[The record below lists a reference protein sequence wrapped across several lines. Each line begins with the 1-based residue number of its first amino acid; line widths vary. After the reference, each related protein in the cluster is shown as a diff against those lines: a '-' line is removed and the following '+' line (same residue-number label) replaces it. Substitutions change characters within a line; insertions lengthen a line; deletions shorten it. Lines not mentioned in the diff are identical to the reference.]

1 MEILKLFGVDWRLM
15 IAQLINFGIVV
26 VVLWWLAIKPLTRTM
41 RERGREITKGLDDAK
56 KANERLDEVEQE
68 IKDKLQETKRT
79 AAHILEEAKK
89 NADNARQLN
98 IEKTKKE
105 VERLIAKAKEQI
117 SGEKEM
123 MIDRARQAVGALVVK
138 ALQKILSEGV
148 SKEMDQ
154 KYINKV
160 LKEFK

>member
-1 MEILKLFGVDWRLM
+1 
-15 IAQLINFGIVV
+15 
-26 VVLWWLAIKPLTRTM
+26 
-41 RERGREITKGLDDAK
+41 
-56 KANERLDEVEQE
+56 
-68 IKDKLQETKRT
+68 
-79 AAHILEEAKK
+79 
-89 NADNARQLN
+89 
-98 IEKTKKE
+98 
-105 VERLIAKAKEQI
+105 
-117 SGEKEM
+117 